1 MAEKL
6 GLRAALRNSILLAM
20 LAMAVLP
27 ANAIRHLTVEQLEKT
42 LASSVA
48 KHHADADIMKEF
60 GDFDL
65 IERLTDAD
73 RTRIVTTLHLGPQTT
88 LALQLLADQA
98 SVLDPP
104 PAELP
109 KDTAPDV
116 ATQKH
121 ILEAA
126 DGYVKEAYPH
136 LPDFLA
142 TRTTYT
148 FNDTPQIF
156 KVNEWPVRAGL
167 HLIGKT
173 SREFTYLKDQG
184 IQKLSAPQAVNAH
197 PAQTSSGPAPA
208 PQEGKTPAGAGQTS
222 ISTGS
227 GPTAA
232 ASGPTAAVQGPAEQ
246 RGLQSFGEFGQLLGI
261 IFIDTQKRAPT
272 FHHWEQTSSGMAAV
286 YRYSVAKADSHFT
299 VNYCCI
305 DDSLRTSSRGGGG
318 GGRRGGRSSA
328 GNMATGDQI
337 PLHMVPAYHGSLFID
352 PATGIVRRLT
362 LVADVGDGT
371 VSRADTVIEYGQVVI
386 GDRKFVC
393 PLRSMNIWVGPA
405 ESSQPASELPIS
417 VPQSLVPTGTLYVSE
432 TSFTDYHRLGSEM
445 RIINVAEAP
454 PAPSKDEKQPAAK

>member
-1 MAEKL
+1 
-6 GLRAALRNSILLAM
+6 
-20 LAMAVLP
+20 
-27 ANAIRHLTVEQLEKT
+27 VEQLEKT

-48 KHHADADIMKEF
+48 RHHADAEIMKEF

-73 RTRIVTTLHLGPQTT
+73 RNRITNTLHLGPQTT

-109 KDTAPDV
+109 KNAAPDA

-126 DGYVKEAYPH
+126 DGYVKETYPH

-184 IQKLSAPQAVNAH
+184 VQKLSAPQAVNA
-197 PAQTSSGPAPA
+197 PTIPTS
-208 PQEGKTPAGAGQTS
+208 
-222 ISTGS
+222 S

-232 ASGPTAAVQGPAEQ
+232 SLGGKTPAAAGQGLTAAVQGPTSVAPAAGAAAQGTGAE

-272 FHHWEQTSSGMAAV
+272 FHHWEQTPAGVVAV

-337 PLHMVPAYHGSLFID
+337 PLHMVPAYHGSLFIN
-352 PATGIVRRLT
+352 PATGTVRRLT

-386 GDRKFVC
+386 GDRKFIC

-405 ESSQPASELPIS
+405 ESSQPASELPIN

-454 PAPSKDEKQPAAK
+454 PAPSKEETQPTAK